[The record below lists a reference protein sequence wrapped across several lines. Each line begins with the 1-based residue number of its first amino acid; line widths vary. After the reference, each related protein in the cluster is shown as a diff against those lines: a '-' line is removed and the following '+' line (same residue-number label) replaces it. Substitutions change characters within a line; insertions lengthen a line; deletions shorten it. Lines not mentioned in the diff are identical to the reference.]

1 MVSETFFPDNTDP
14 SQTESSELGAIG
26 EDDQLPSDEVDKI
39 EKDTGKEMI
48 KNPENPVASLSIVFE
63 KHQDLWALT
72 PSEYDEL

>member
-26 EDDQLPSDEVDKI
+26 EDGQLPSDEVDKI

-48 KNPENPVASLSIVFE
+48 KNPKNPVACLSIVFE
-63 KHQDLWALT
+63 RHQDL
-72 PSEYDEL
+72 

>member
-1 MVSETFFPDNTDP
+1 MVSETFFPNNTDP
-14 SQTESSELGAIG
+14 SQIESSELGAIG

-63 KHQDLWALT
+63 KHQDL
-72 PSEYDEL
+72 

>member
-63 KHQDLWALT
+63 KHQDL
-72 PSEYDEL
+72 